1 MAITRNSLK
10 NPDLTNEQRKVI
22 QETLDKNMACDKWV
36 NNIFKQVGILLTS
49 HPNNRAFLKSSISSH
64 KQMELWTTVIYDN
77 YWTPKNPGIKFDCM
91 MPDRETFDLADNF
104 IISKQQEWGGVIFPY
119 FWMLK
124 FGIQFMSMF
133 DYIYHANGDCIVE
146 HPENLPVLINMMGD
160 ADIFFVGW
168 DDTTARPMANT
179 TGFIAK
185 KEAALAMMKHVQD
198 HFIPFEVYEKYSA
211 KLGSGEVR
219 FANAVLEL
227 GLKNFKAPKN
237 PYDLQLS
244 EPGGTWYDTIGFRH
258 IHGEYKTLIN
268 QGVTPTNLSKYID
281 RIYL

>member
-10 NPDLTNEQRKVI
+10 NPDLTPEQRKVI
-22 QETLDKNMACDKWV
+22 QETIDKNMACDLWTSK
-36 NNIFKQVGILLTS
+36 IFKKVGVLLTS
-49 HPNNRAFLKSSISSH
+49 HPNNRAFLDASILTH
-64 KQMELWTTVIYDN
+64 KEMGFWTTVIYDN
-77 YWTPKNPGIKFDCM
+77 YWDPKQQDLTFDQL
-91 MPDRETFDLADNF
+91 MPRRKTFDLADNF
-104 IISKQQEWGGVIFPY
+104 IISKQQNWGGVIYPY

-124 FGIQFMSMF
+124 FGLQFMSMF

-146 HPENLPVLINMMGD
+146 HPENFPVLIDMMGD

-168 DDTTARPMANT
+168 DDTTARPMANN
-179 TGFIAK
+179 TGFIVK
-185 KEAALAMMKHVQD
+185 KEAALAMMKHIQD

-237 PYDLQLS
+237 PVDLQLS
-244 EPGGTWYDTIGFRH
+244 SPGGTWYETIGFRH
-258 IHGEYKTLIN
+258 IHGEVKTSRFKNNSEFLDY
-268 QGVTPTNLSKYID
+268 VD
-281 RIYL
+281 FEYL